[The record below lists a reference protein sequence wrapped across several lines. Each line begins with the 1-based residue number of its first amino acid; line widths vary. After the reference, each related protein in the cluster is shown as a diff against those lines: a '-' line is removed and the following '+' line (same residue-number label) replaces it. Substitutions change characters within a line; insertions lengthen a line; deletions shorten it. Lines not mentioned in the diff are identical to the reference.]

1 MSDIDISYGGQA
13 VIGGVLI
20 QSPTGW
26 SLGIRDRSNNL
37 QRYYQE
43 RVPLIKRSKF
53 WGAPLIRGL
62 AALIDSL
69 YVGVKAITLSEKI
82 YSEFEEYEESL
93 VSKIFSYTALI
104 GILVLMIA
112 GPRVLVE
119 QIEYSQ
125 ISTGLL
131 EGVLRGIIVI
141 VYIYLIGKTKDAQ
154 ELFEYHGAEHMTIA
168 AYEDMQSLDFNDVQ
182 KYPKEHIRCGT
193 SFLFLIVFV
202 SLLTLPFIPNLNLFL
217 TAITRILHVGLVA
230 MISYEILKFNFKN
243 SSSLIAKFFAS
254 PGIWT
259 QKITTKVPSNE
270 QIEVAILAMANCIS
284 NSEQT
289 NKFEKILSSSNEV
302 NHG

>member
-93 VSKIFSYTALI
+93 LSKIFSYTALI

-141 VYIYLIGKTKDAQ
+141 IYIYLIGKTKDAQ

-168 AYEDMQSLDFNDVQ
+168 AYEDMKSLDFNDVK

>member
-1 MSDIDISYGGQA
+1 MSELDISYGGQA

-37 QRYYQE
+37 QRYYQA
-43 RVPLIKRSKF
+43 RIPLIKRTKF

-82 YSEFEEYEESL
+82 YSEFEEHEESL
-93 VSKIFSYTALI
+93 LSKIFSYTALI

-125 ISTGLL
+125 VSTGLL

-154 ELFEYHGAEHMTIA
+154 ELFQYHGAEHKTIA
-168 AYEDMQSLDFNDVQ
+168 AYEDIQSLDFNDVK

-243 SSSLIAKFFAS
+243 SSSFIAKFFAS

-270 QIEVAILAMANCIS
+270 QIEVAILAMANCIA

-289 NKFEKILSSSNEV
+289 NKFDTILRNAKEI